1 MKWIEMKKEHKVWF
15 LNILSPAIS
24 GCKYSKLKP
33 PQGAFV
39 PCGGLLMLRYRNG
52 SESVCCPLSHICIV
66 KRTRR
71 YCCLWLSWVFLVPLS
86 ILRIFAVLLRSDS
99 MPWCREGVCER
110 CFRWYAAECWCYWW
124 VFYVYPRVPPSYAGG
139 WIWRYLR
146 CLWRLCSASF
156 LSFCCMKKAD
166 PLSSKCL
173 YRCLRVLDVF
183 IYIIII
189 AKKMHFVK
197 IFTVIPFISVATCKS

>member
-15 LNILSPAIS
+15 LNSLFSAIFR
-24 GCKYSKLKP
+24 CRYSKLKP

-52 SESVCCPLSHICIV
+52 AESVCCPLSHICIV

-139 WIWRYLR
+139 WIWRCLR

-156 LSFCCMKKAD
+156 LSF
-166 PLSSKCL
+166 LL
-173 YRCLRVLDVF
+173 YEKSRPC
-183 IYIIII
+183 
-189 AKKMHFVK
+189 VK
-197 IFTVIPFISVATCKS
+197 QKLV